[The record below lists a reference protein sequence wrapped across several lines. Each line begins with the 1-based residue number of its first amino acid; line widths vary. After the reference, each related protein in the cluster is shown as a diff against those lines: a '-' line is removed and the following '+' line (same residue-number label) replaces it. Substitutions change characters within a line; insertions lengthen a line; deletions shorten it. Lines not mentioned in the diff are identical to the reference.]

1 MKDFAKKIISA
12 AAALTMAASMSVY
25 AEETVPVESVN
36 DSAPAVIAMDAVNTM
51 NAVGCVNHVTF
62 RIDEYLGEVSI
73 LDKHNVP
80 GKGICNT
87 QKYIYGYD
95 LICMKC
101 GETVGH
107 VQTRMVVTHSI
118 VH

>member
-36 DSAPAVIAMDAVNTM
+36 DSAPAVIAVDAVNTM
-51 NAVGCVNHVTF
+51 NAVECVNHVTY
-62 RIDEYLGEVSI
+62 RNDDHVVSYS
-73 LDKHNVP
+73 LSYHDVP
-80 GKGICNT
+80 GKGKC
-87 QKYIYGYD
+87 KAERYLYGYD

-101 GETVGH
+101 GKKVDT
-107 VQTRMVVTHSI
+107 VQTTMVIKHSI

>member
-1 MKDFAKKIISA
+1 MKDFAKKIIPA

-62 RIDEYLGEVSI
+62 RNDDHVISTSCG
-73 LDKHNVP
+73 KHNVS
-80 GKGICNT
+80 GNRTCYTTIK
-87 QKYIYGYD
+87 KYGYN

-101 GETVGH
+101 GKTVDT
-107 VQTRMVVTHSI
+107 VQTRMVVEHSI
-118 VH
+118 AH

>member
-1 MKDFAKKIISA
+1 MKDFTKKIISA

-36 DSAPAVIAMDAVNTM
+36 DSAPTVINEDSM
-51 NAVGCVNHVTF
+51 NRVVGCVNHVTF
-62 RIDEYLGEVSI
+62 RTDEYLGEVSI
-73 LDKHNVP
+73 SDKHNVP

-101 GETVGH
+101 GKTVGH